1 MHTAKEKEEQALQ
14 LTGMLKDLW
23 NVMRKDLYNAPPL
36 APTNIR
42 FYGPGRKTQNGL
54 EALSKHRAALERLGL
69 TKLKDFAEMDVE
81 VLSEKLGTPRNE
93 LEQIKSMAERELE
106 LTRELKEVI

>member
-54 EALSKHRAALERLGL
+54 EALSKQERLW
-69 TKLKDFAEMDVE
+69 KDLD
-81 VLSEKLGTPRNE
+81 LPS
-93 LEQIKSMAERELE
+93 
-106 LTRELKEVI
+106 